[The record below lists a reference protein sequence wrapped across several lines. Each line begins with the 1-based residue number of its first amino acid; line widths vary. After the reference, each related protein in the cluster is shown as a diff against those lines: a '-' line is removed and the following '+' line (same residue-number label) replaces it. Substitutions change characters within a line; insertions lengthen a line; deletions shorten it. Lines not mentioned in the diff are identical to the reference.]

1 MFRLNL
7 TAFYT
12 IQGEK
17 VRKDIFLLHVS
28 GLNTLRN
35 PCIISVQLIPSRR
48 ETSTR
53 VFCSRAT
60 LSSFLRRGQWKMQ
73 VSETWLSIF
82 VSNHLSLLLQDDI
95 PEHVWS
101 QNRVVCPK
109 AREILFQCH
118 PVSEQLWR
126 KPAGRLLSVI
136 TGQWVIFS
144 LWDQYQPIFFQW
156 YLWFPFCL
164 GRSMILTIL
173 WFWGSPWLNP
183 FPENPVL
190 QKNAREILWSFL
202 DGLCLD
208 WHTYCQANMREWG
221 WE

>member
-1 MFRLNL
+1 MFLLNL

-35 PCIISVQLIPSRR
+35 PCIISVSWFLVEERHLPESSAAGQPWVPSS
-48 ETSTR
+48 E
-53 VFCSRAT
+53 
-60 LSSFLRRGQWKMQ
+60 GKWKMQ

-95 PEHVWS
+95 QEHVWS
-101 QNRVVCPK
+101 QNRVVCLK

-118 PVSEQLWR
+118 LVSEQLWR
-126 KPAGRLLSVI
+126 KPAGRLLSVV

-156 YLWFPFCL
+156 YLWVHFWL
-164 GRSMILTIL
+164 GCSMILTVL

-183 FPENPVL
+183 FPGNPVL
-190 QKNAREILWSFL
+190 QKENAREILWSFL
-202 DGLCLD
+202 NGLCLD